1 QQPRAQTLQ
10 DAPKTFRVA
19 LDQLRQATTRT
30 EVELNEI
37 PAPSKLATY
46 AVAMGAEVTNA
57 DGDASAVGGFI
68 LLYDNQHSDIWD
80 GNFRIVTYIRTSI
93 ESDLGEDPM
102 VSAGAWTS
110 SLAPLHAGEARYRQR
125 GGTATRVV
133 SKGFG
138 MLDHQYET
146 IDLELRASWTPSGDH
161 LNRHLTGWRDMVC
174 TFAGLPPATEGVI
187 PLNLMRRTARFLA
200 HILP

>member
-1 QQPRAQTLQ
+1 MNLQQPRAQTLQ

-37 PAPSKLATY
+37 PAPSKLAPF

-57 DGDASAVGGFI
+57 DGDASAVGRFI

-102 VSAGAWTS
+102 VSEVAWTWIM
-110 SLAPLHAGEARYRQR
+110 EALDEADATYRQP
-125 GGTATRVV
+125 GGTATRVL

-161 LNRHLTGWRDMVC
+161 LNRHLTAWTDMVC
-174 TFAGLPPATEGVI
+174 TFAGLPPVTEGVI
-187 PLNLMRRTARFLA
+187 PLNPIRRK
-200 HILP
+200 